1 MHARVTHS
9 KADPAKAEEGIRMV
23 KEKAVPSAKKQA
35 GFKGGYWL
43 FDRKTGKGIAVTL
56 WENERAMQSS
66 DATAKQLVDQL
77 AQVGTSSLQ
86 ILNVEHYEVV
96 AQA

>member
-9 KADPAKAEEGIRMV
+9 KADLARAEEGIRMV
-23 KEKAVPSAKKQA
+23 KEKAVPSSKKQA
-35 GFKGGYWL
+35 GFKGGYWM
-43 FDRKTGKGIAVTL
+43 FDRKTGKGIAATL
-56 WENERAMQSS
+56 WESEQAMQSS
-66 DATAKQLVDQL
+66 DAAAKQLADQV
-77 AQVGTSSLQ
+77 AAGTSSLQ